1 MKRVEKRHQ
10 NQRRNCLLGCESVVE
25 IYVILMFLQ
34 SWFRFEKEVTG
45 KSQQETITEKV
56 TKNQRRIF
64 TKQTIYLSYN
74 NFSLYQLCYG
84 LKQHI
89 PLKLNG
95 NNIQTEL
102 ECLFQD
108 ILKYL
113 PALSEEEKSSIK
125 TKLQQDPHT
134 IRTKRSYNNLSK
146 NPDI

>member
-1 MKRVEKRHQ
+1 
-10 NQRRNCLLGCESVVE
+10 
-25 IYVILMFLQ
+25 MFLQ
-34 SWFRFEKEVTG
+34 SWFRFEKEVKG